1 MEHLCALID
10 FAIVMKQR
18 LDEVNKHSFNN
29 FGLRVGVSCGPL
41 VGGVIGARKP
51 VYDIWGNTVNEAS
64 RMDSTGVMGKIQVP
78 KYTAQ
83 VRNTNF
89 SILVPQFHLSTRVLE
104 LGSSTRVHQ
113 LALGTDV
120 RKVLEYSSNVIGSIC
135 KQ

>member
-1 MEHLCALID
+1 MITADFDELLDESRFAGIEKIKTVGSTYMAASGLNPTQKDGNNSEDLEHLCALID
-10 FAIVMKQR
+10 FAIVMRQR
-18 LDEVNKHSFNN
+18 LDDVNTHSFNN

-83 VRNTNF
+83 V
-89 SILVPQFHLSTRVLE
+89 
-104 LGSSTRVHQ
+104 
-113 LALGTDV
+113 
-120 RKVLEYSSNVIGSIC
+120 
-135 KQ
+135 